1 MRIDQTCIENLKLHV
16 ESMDELNL
24 CCTLIFHEVSLCKGF
39 HYESSKQR
47 ISGFEDLGSL
57 GRTNRY
63 ANHALVFIVR
73 GIRKKYNQT
82 VAYYFTRDTVKT
94 HQLKQIIVYIKK

>member
-1 MRIDQTCIENLKLHV
+1 MRIDQACIENLKLHV

-39 HYESSKQR
+39 HYKSSKQR

-63 ANHALVFIVR
+63 ANHALVFMVR
-73 GIRKKYNQT
+73 GIRKKMQANCSLVFYK
-82 VAYYFTRDTVKT
+82 R
-94 HQLKQIIVYIKK
+94 